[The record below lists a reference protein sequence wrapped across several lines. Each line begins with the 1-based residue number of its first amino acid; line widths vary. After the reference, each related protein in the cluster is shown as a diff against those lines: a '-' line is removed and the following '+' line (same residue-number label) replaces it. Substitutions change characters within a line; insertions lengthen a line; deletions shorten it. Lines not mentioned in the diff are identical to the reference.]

1 MSTNQWPIS
10 WLCLP
15 PNYALTITILRLRAS
30 ADFLRQLCKRRKPK
44 KQKKNKTKLD
54 LSFCHNK
61 NKVSGIGEYKNTS
74 LVEIYKATIPRSNAY
89 SKHFTCTSGL
99 DRPKGQEKVTN
110 IPIFVKYVKPFH
122 MMYRLSKQLLWLRK
136 QVMSND
142 DWRRD

>member
-1 MSTNQWPIS
+1 MKRV
-10 WLCLP
+10 
-15 PNYALTITILRLRAS
+15 YAECQQTSGQFHGFAYHRIMRLRSPFSAYVQALIFCAS
-30 ADFLRQLCKRRKPK
+30 YVSVESRKN
-44 KQKKNKTKLD
+44 KKNKTKLD

-122 MMYRLSKQLLWLRK
+122 MMYRLSK
-136 QVMSND
+136 
-142 DWRRD
+142 